1 MRIRDRI
8 LLVGGVPIAIAA
20 VIALTAWL
28 LLNEAERARNGAVLA
43 GAVYRDLLVAMTV
56 RDDYVGARSADRSPQ
71 ADRFMDMAASVQGRL
86 HELGETARTVAQ
98 RDKVREV
105 EEALSRYVDRMRQYI
120 AVTEANDKLIHDMSL
135 RADALVT
142 LSNEARTRQHAS
154 NADIVASLT
163 AKDQRLGRMRDIEDH
178 AHELRAA
185 LWTVQ
190 SAASAEA
197 GRDDRSFALSQLR
210 RASDDLAEALK
221 RDGRPAADE
230 LVALTRA
237 VESSSG
243 RDADRATEALLA
255 WCDRLLK
262 VEITARR
269 ALHEEIAQLLTYSV
283 QANDNEQ
290 ATQNIA
296 IATLKL
302 GQETNDALASRDP
315 EAAKLKLQKSSEL
328 ATAAATLPIS
338 PLIQADMMDA
348 VTQWRE
354 RLGTTI
360 DGLRRQNDMIADM
373 DNTAAAMVA
382 SARSLNDMFTGDAD
396 QLGSFIRSI
405 LVVGATFGLLFGSG
419 AAFLVARSI
428 TNPLRRLQERMLALA
443 ADPLAGQV
451 GEADRRDELGDMARA
466 ANFFVME
473 IGRREK
479 DLRQAKDR
487 TEEAL
492 AELRQTQADLI
503 QAEKLA
509 SLGQLVAGVAH
520 EINTP
525 LGIALTTATLLGD
538 EAKDFERA
546 LDGNRLPRSRLISF
560 LDRMKEGSRLLFVN
574 LGRAADLVHSFKQVA
589 VDQVSDEC
597 RRFEVKIWLEDVIR
611 SLGPLLRKTKHEVA
625 LDCPPDLRVYTYPG
639 ALTQVLTNLVMNA
652 VVHAYGEGQ
661 AGRISIAVSE
671 QRGDRLSL
679 TVQDDGKGIPTDHLG
694 RIFDPF
700 FTTARSRGST
710 GLGLHIVYNLVTNK
724 LQGRIEVASRPGAGT
739 TFRIDLP
746 RSVAGEA
753 PISAAALS

>member
-1 MRIRDRI
+1 
-8 LLVGGVPIAIAA
+8 
-20 VIALTAWL
+20 VIALAAWM
-28 LLNEAERARNGAVLA
+28 LLNEAERARSGAVLA
-43 GAVYRDLLVAMTV
+43 GAVYRDLLVAMSV

-71 ADRFMDMAASVQGRL
+71 AERFMDMAKSVQDRL
-86 HELGETARTVAQ
+86 HALGDTARTVGQ

-105 EEALSRYVDRMRQYI
+105 EQALSRYVERMRQYI
-120 AVTEANDKLIHDMSL
+120 AVTEANDKLINDMSH
-135 RADALVT
+135 RAAVLVR
-142 LSNEARTRQHAS
+142 LANEARNRQHAS
-154 NADIVASLT
+154 NADIIASLT
-163 AKDQRLGRMRDIEDH
+163 AKDQLLGRMRDIEDN

-190 SAASAEA
+190 SAASSEA
-197 GRDDRSFALSQLR
+197 GRDDRSFALGQLR
-210 RASDDLAEALK
+210 RASDQLADALK
-221 RDGRPAADE
+221 RDGRSAADE
-230 LVALTRA
+230 LIALTRA
-237 VESSSG
+237 VEGSSG
-243 RDADRATEALLA
+243 RDAERATEALRA

-283 QANDNEQ
+283 QANETEQ

-302 GQETNDALASRDP
+302 GQETSDALASRDP
-315 EAAKLKLQKSSEL
+315 KAAAVKLEKSSEL
-328 ATAAATLPIS
+328 AKAASTLPIS
-338 PLIQADMMDA
+338 PLIQSDMIDA
-348 VTQWRE
+348 ITQWRG

-360 DGLRRQNDMIADM
+360 DGLGRQNDMIADM
-373 DNTAAAMVA
+373 DHTAAAMVA

-396 QLGSFIRSI
+396 QLGSFIRSV
-405 LVVGATFGLLFGSG
+405 LVIGATFGLLFGSG

-428 TNPLRRLQERMLALA
+428 TNPLRRLQGRMLALA

-451 GEADRRDELGDMARA
+451 GEANRRDELGDMARA

-538 EAKDFERA
+538 EARDFERA
-546 LDGNRLPRSRLISF
+546 LDGNQLPRSRLVSF
-560 LDRMKEGSRLLFVN
+560 LERMKEGSRLLFVN

-589 VDQVSDEC
+589 VDQVSDDC
-597 RRFEVKIWLEDVIR
+597 RRFDVKTWLEDVIR
-611 SLGPLLRKTKHEVA
+611 SLGPLLRKTKHEVV
-625 LDCPPDLRVYTYPG
+625 LDCPADLRVHTYPG
-639 ALTQVLTNLVMNA
+639 ALAQVLTNLVMNA
-652 VVHAYGEGQ
+652 VVHAYAEGQ
-661 AGRISIAVSE
+661 AGQIAIRVSE
-671 QRGDRLSL
+671 PRADRLSL
-679 TVQDDGKGIPTDHLG
+679 TVQDNGKGIPADQLG

-700 FTTARSRGST
+700 FTTARSRGNT

-724 LQGRIEVASRPGAGT
+724 LQGRIDVVSRPGTGT

-746 RSVAGEA
+746 RSVTGEM
-753 PISAAALS
+753 PIAAAAAP